1 MKIAATK
8 IADLWRRLCK
18 SRLGNVTIIFAFAM
32 PVILIAAGGAID
44 YAQALTVRGQ
54 LRDATDAAAVGCIAT
69 NSAAYNYASTTTQ
82 NGSIALGVTA
92 ATNMF
97 NANMAHM
104 QNQGTYTNLTVTPVV
119 TKNNQNLTATIT
131 ATANYK
137 TFLLSYIGINTIPL
151 TATSSAANA
160 TPGYM
165 DFYLLLDV
173 SGSMGLPSTDSEQTR
188 LAGGPT
194 PGNPNAP
201 YNPDNLSQYPT
212 GCTLACHFDPIT
224 TTTTKNGVTTKSTS
238 YTYGYAIS
246 RNGGNVN
253 CATGAQTSGCPTPV
267 TNCPTPGTS
276 ACIQLRLDAVGYAVN
291 QLLSTANTTATLPNQ
306 YRVGLYPFIRYMNP
320 NYAPLTSN
328 ITGSSMTAAAANLA
342 SQLDTGTNTILGS
355 GGTHFENALPGVGN
369 VIPPVGTAYGGCGTT
384 SSNACTGAVGTGASA
399 TNTLPWVFFVTD
411 GSQDSQYYTSSSNS
425 WAGSNHATTLDY
437 AGSSQ
442 SGQAAIL
449 CNGLKSRGIRIA
461 VLYIP
466 YQKIQN
472 VNTSFAGNEDTYAN
486 NNIPNIPGP
495 LQTCASPGFYF
506 TANSP
511 TDIVVALQTMFK
523 QAITSDRLTL

>member
-104 QNQGTYTNLTVTPVV
+104 QNQGTYTNLAVTPVV
-119 TKNNQNLTATIT
+119 TKNNQYLTATIT
-131 ATANYK
+131 ATENYK

-188 LAGGPT
+188 LA
-194 PGNPNAP
+194 AV
-201 YNPDNLSQYPT
+201 NPDDKSQYPL

-224 TTTTKNGVTTKSTS
+224 TTTTTTKNGKTTTTSTTS
-238 YTYGYAIS
+238 YTWGYALS
-246 RNGGNVN
+246 RNGGNLA
-253 CATGAQTSGCPTPV
+253 CAQGTQTTGCPTPV
-267 TNCPTPGTS
+267 SNCPTAGTS

-291 QLLSTANTTATLPNQ
+291 QLLSTANSTATLPNQ
-306 YRVGLYPFIRYMNP
+306 YRVGLYPFIRYMDP
-320 NYAPLTSN
+320 NYAPLTSSL
-328 ITGSSMTAAAANLA
+328 TGSSTTAGTINYAAANLA
-342 SQLDTGTNTILGS
+342 NELDTGTNATLGA
-355 GGTHFENALPGVGN
+355 GGTHFENALPAVSG
-369 VIPPVGTAYGGCGTT
+369 VIPALSGGY
-384 SSNACTGAVGTGASA
+384 TGAVGTGASA

-411 GSQDSQYYTSSSNS
+411 GSQDSQYYTSSTNS
-425 WAGSNHATTLDY
+425 WAGSNHATYLSP
-437 AGSSQ
+437 AS
-442 SGQAAIL
+442 L
-449 CNGLKSRGIRIA
+449 CTNIKNRGIRIA

-466 YQKIQN
+466 YQPIQN
-472 VNTSFAGNEDTYAN
+472 PNPSFAGDEDDYAN
-486 NNIPNIPGP
+486 NNIPNIPAP
-495 LQTCASPGFYF
+495 LQACASPGFYF

-511 TDIVVALQTMFK
+511 TDIAAALQTMFK